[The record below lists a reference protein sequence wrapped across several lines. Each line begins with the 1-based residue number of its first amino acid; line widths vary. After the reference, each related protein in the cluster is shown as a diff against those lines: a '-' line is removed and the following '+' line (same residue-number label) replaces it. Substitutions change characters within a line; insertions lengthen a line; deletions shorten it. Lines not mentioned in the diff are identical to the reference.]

1 MVFVIFRHYFYF
13 FFYRFFYSYIYPT
26 SWTPLARA
34 DDDFLL
40 RNFSSS
46 FSLHFFLLL
55 LWFSVLSSFP
65 SKYSEIKQ
73 NEMKIN
79 IEVDFNFPPDYGNP
93 VLFRSYF
100 SICMTMCLVWRFSVI
115 VIIAQCCMWCV
126 ALSHSFSRS
135 LIYSYTFFSSSL
147 VSFCVCFVVVNAQ
160 IRSRSFNVYKS
171 QMLWQM
177 IIVPASNDQMWKMN
191 TENNNEEQ

>member
-1 MVFVIFRHYFYF
+1 MHTHIERESEEMTLPLSSNFPWFLLSFAITFISF
-13 FFYRFFYSYIYPT
+13 FIAFSTLIYT
-26 SWTPLARA
+26 QLLELRSRA

-135 LIYSYTFFSSSL
+135 LIYSCIFFSSSL

-171 QMLWQM
+171 QML
-177 IIVPASNDQMWKMN
+177 
-191 TENNNEEQ
+191 